1 MGHRTFIALILASL
15 AGLALA
21 ACGGGSAPSGTG
33 VPDLLPIPQ
42 ISSYNPLSFSF
53 CKRDEENLYVNVT
66 NQGTGPAAQSITRV
80 DFGSAFGAFDLNT
93 GPLNPTASVILSQP
107 IPLGCFNADCEFTII
122 VNQTGTVDE
131 GSGGDGNNEAPG
143 NCIG

>member
-1 MGHRTFIALILASL
+1 MVHRTFIALILASL
-15 AGLALA
+15 VGLALA
-21 ACGGGSAPSGTG
+21 ACGGGSGTSGTG
-33 VPDLLPIPQ
+33 IPDLLPIPQ
-42 ISSYNPLSFSF
+42 ISSFNPLSFSF
-53 CKRDEENLYVNVT
+53 CKRDEENLYVKVT

-80 DFGSAFGAFDLNT
+80 DFGSAGGPFDITT

-131 GSGGDGNNEAPG
+131 GSGGAGNNEAAG
-143 NCIG
+143 KCIG

>member
-1 MGHRTFIALILASL
+1 MSHRNIISLILASL
-15 AGLALA
+15 AGLVLA

-33 VPDLLPIPQ
+33 TPDLLPIPQ
-42 ISSYNPLSFSF
+42 ITSYNPLSFSF
-53 CKRDEENLYVNVT
+53 CKRDEDNLYITVK
-66 NQGTGPAAQSITRV
+66 NQGAGPAAQSITRV
-80 DFGSAFGAFDLNT
+80 DFGPDLGAFNIST

-107 IPLGCFNADCEFTII
+107 IPLGCFNADCGFTII

-131 GSGGDGNNEAPG
+131 GSGGDSNNEAPG